1 MFLSSYNRAHV
12 YTIFLWTVIPHLS
25 KLNLLVMPLFTLRI
39 LSGFLLFRVDE
50 MIQSSG
56 LGIVG
61 NYKNKSCEKNYLPE
75 HL

>member
-1 MFLSSYNRAHV
+1 MNTLFPGTFVSL
-12 YTIFLWTVIPHLS
+12 LS
-25 KLNLLVMPLFTLRI
+25 KLNLLEVTFFTLRV
-39 LSGFLLFRVDE
+39 LSGFLFGVDE